1 MTGNILSRNI
11 FTVNQLRRVKILRL
25 GTDNS
30 NIRIVGVE
38 VRLEEPWLVG
48 ELVSSGATCRFIS
61 VFPVVPCGAD
71 VRVRLDSDIVSQTTM
86 STVLNT

>member
-1 MTGNILSRNI
+1 M
-11 FTVNQLRRVKILRL
+11 KILTW
-25 GTDNS
+25 GTDNTD
-30 NIRIVGVE
+30 ILFVGVE